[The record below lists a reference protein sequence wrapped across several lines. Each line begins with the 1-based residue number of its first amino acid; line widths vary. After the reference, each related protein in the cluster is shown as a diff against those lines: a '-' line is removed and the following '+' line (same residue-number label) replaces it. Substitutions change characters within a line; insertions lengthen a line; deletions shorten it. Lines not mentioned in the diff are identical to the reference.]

1 MKRFIIVVVILLLI
15 GGSGFWFWTTNSN
28 GSPKYRY
35 AKVERGD
42 IIATISATGTIQ
54 PVTQLQ
60 VGTQV
65 TGTIKKLFAD
75 FNSRVKA
82 NQVIA
87 QIDFAQFEA
96 RVNQD
101 KANLI
106 RAEADIDRVKATL
119 VQAQKDLERAKELTR
134 RELISQAELDAAIAT
149 YDSLVAQLKVAEAVV
164 KQSKATLEISEVNL
178 RYTTIVSPIDG
189 IVVARNVDV
198 GQTVAAS
205 LQAPTLFIIADN
217 LKNIQVQARVPETEK
232 GKIFFGKGGRVHL

>member
-28 GSPKYRY
+28 SSQKYRY

-149 YDSLVAQLKVAEAVV
+149 YDSL
-164 KQSKATLEISEVNL
+164 
-178 RYTTIVSPIDG
+178 Y
-189 IVVARNVDV
+189 
-198 GQTVAAS
+198 
-205 LQAPTLFIIADN
+205 DN
-217 LKNIQVQARVPETEK
+217 RLTN
-232 GKIFFGKGGRVHL
+232 